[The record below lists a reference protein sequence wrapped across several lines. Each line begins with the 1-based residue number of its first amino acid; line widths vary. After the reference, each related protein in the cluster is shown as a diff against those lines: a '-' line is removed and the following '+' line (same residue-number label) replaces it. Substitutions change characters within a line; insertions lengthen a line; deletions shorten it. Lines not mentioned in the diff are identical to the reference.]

1 MKDLPESEDEIA
13 QWCRDQFVTKV
24 NIMYFTDFS
33 TWSKIQLREANR
45 KKKRFILTHSNRGS
59 VIQDALLDK
68 HIAADTFP
76 GQKEQNIGRPIKS
89 LAVSLLKTFPWL
101 HP

>member
-1 MKDLPESEDEIA
+1 MKDLPESEDEIS
-13 QWCRDQFVTKV
+13 QWCRDQFVAKV
-24 NIMYFTDFS
+24 NIMYLLIFPLES
-33 TWSKIQLREANR
+33 REEAKR
-45 KKKRFILTHSNRGS
+45 KKKLILTHSDLGS
-59 VIQDALLDK
+59 VVQDALLDK

-89 LAVSLLKTFPWL
+89 LAVSLIKAFPWL